1 MSTLMV
7 AMPSSKASRPGR
19 PATTR
24 AARVAEATAPRAS
37 HFEAQSAPAAS
48 LRLTRRGRLLV
59 SLTVAAT
66 AAVGLSVGL
75 HGSAQASDTVSTRA
89 VVVEPGQSLW
99 QIARSVSPQ
108 RDPRDVI
115 ADIVAINHLGGV
127 TVQAGQQ
134 LQVPG
139 AH

>member
-7 AMPSSKASRPGR
+7 AMPSSKASRPAR
-19 PATTR
+19 PAASR
-24 AARVAEATAPRAS
+24 PARVEREAVAP
-37 HFEAQSAPAAS
+37 AS

-59 SLTVAAT
+59 SLTIAAT

-134 LQVPG
+134 LQVPV

>member
-7 AMPSSKASRPGR
+7 AMPSSKASRPAR
-19 PATTR
+19 PVASR
-24 AARVAEATAPRAS
+24 VARVQQEA
-37 HFEAQSAPAAS
+37 APAAPSAS

-59 SLTVAAT
+59 SLAVAGT

-115 ADIVAINHLGGV
+115 AD
-127 TVQAGQQ
+127 
-134 LQVPG
+134 
-139 AH
+139 